1 MMAEQADT
9 SEVVEEEIYVSD
21 IDEVLEMDA
30 VNPAEDIQQAD
41 EVAEDILDADETENR
56 IAEVE
61 LDPEE
66 EYNEL
71 LNNDSDQ

>member
-66 EYNEL
+66 DYNEL
-71 LNNDSDQ
+71 LNDSDQ